1 VKPAELIAELD
12 KRNLKLALAESLT
25 GGLLCSEL
33 VTVPGA
39 SKVVLGSIV
48 AYQTGLKSAAL
59 GVSADLLNKVGAV
72 DPEVAL
78 KMAEGVR
85 SRMALQLLL
94 STDQVIG
101 VSTTGVA
108 GPESQD
114 GKPVGMVYVAISGM
128 NGDRVWE
135 ESISGERADIRS
147 KTVEQVFARIG
158 EYLGLKAG

>member
-1 VKPAELIAELD
+1 MNPTTLIAELE
-12 KRNLKLALAESLT
+12 KRSLKLALAESLT

-33 VTVPGA
+33 VNVAGA

-59 GVSADLLNKVGAV
+59 GVSSELLNQVGPV

-94 STDQVIG
+94 PTDQVLG

-108 GPESQD
+108 GPDSQD
-114 GKPVGMVYVAISGM
+114 GKPVGLVYIAISGQ
-128 NGDRVWE
+128 NGEKVWE
-135 ESISGERADIRS
+135 ESISGQRQEIRS
-147 KTVEQVFARIG
+147 QTVQLVFARIG
-158 EYLGLKAG
+158 EYLGLIAS

>member
-1 VKPAELIAELD
+1 MKPAELIAELE

-135 ESISGERADIRS
+135 ESISGERSDIRS